1 MERLRSS
8 LLVLALAGLA
18 GRSDACLNDIELE
31 GHERE
36 FRSQYSQL
44 AESSEA
50 PETPRPRSLFARD
63 DVLLG
68 GGAAL
73 LVGAFALAS
82 RRDRAGA

>member
-1 MERLRSS
+1 MKRFRGS

-44 AESSEA
+44 AAA
-50 PETPRPRSLFARD
+50 PDAPRERRLLDRED
-63 DVLLG
+63 LMLG

-73 LVGAFALAS
+73 LVGAFALAA
-82 RRDRAGA
+82 RRDRAGT